1 VVSVVYVANQV
12 KCTHAL
18 FVVALSVENVTIFKR
33 QFVNL
38 VKGSKLEIAIN
49 HSNDHNSTIYINPNI
64 NSKNLYFQVIPMEN
78 TKNQLIKLLKD
89 NHVVKYGNFTLSSG
103 KESNYY
109 VDMKRAITDPI
120 ILTKV
125 AEIIS
130 KKLDTND
137 VDKIAGP
144 ALGAIPI
151 VTAVSILSSI
161 PMLMIRKEKKDY
173 GTSELIEGDLQ
184 VGDKVIVLEDV
195 TTTGGSLIK
204 AVKAVSEN
212 GGLVNKAFVI
222 VDRDEGAIDN
232 LKKEGIELEP
242 LVSVNDFL

>member
-1 VVSVVYVANQV
+1 MI
-12 KCTHAL
+12 
-18 FVVALSVENVTIFKR
+18 IF
-33 QFVNL
+33 NN
-38 VKGSKLEIAIN
+38 I
-49 HSNDHNSTIYINPNI
+49 INPNI
-64 NSKNLYFQVIPMEN
+64 SNNNQYFQVIHMEN

-89 NHVVKYGNFTLSSG
+89 NHVVKYGKFTLSSG

-120 ILTKV
+120 ILSKV

-130 KKLDTND
+130 EKLDIND
-137 VDKIAGP
+137 TDKVAGP

-173 GTSELIEGDLQ
+173 GTSELIEGDLKK
-184 VGDKVIVLEDV
+184 GDIVIVLEDV

-204 AVKAVSEN
+204 AVKAVLEN
-212 GGLVNKAFVI
+212 GGLVKKAFVI

-232 LKKEGIELEP
+232 LKREGIELEP
-242 LVSVNDFL
+242 LVSVNDFF

>member
-1 VVSVVYVANQV
+1 
-12 KCTHAL
+12 
-18 FVVALSVENVTIFKR
+18 
-33 QFVNL
+33 
-38 VKGSKLEIAIN
+38 
-49 HSNDHNSTIYINPNI
+49 
-64 NSKNLYFQVIPMEN
+64 MEN

-89 NHVVKYGNFTLSSG
+89 NHVVKYGKFTLSSG

-120 ILTKV
+120 ILSKV

-130 KKLDTND
+130 EKLDIND
-137 VDKIAGP
+137 TDKVAGP

-173 GTSELIEGDLQ
+173 GTSELIEGDLKE
-184 VGDKVIVLEDV
+184 GDKVIVLEDV

-212 GGLVNKAFVI
+212 GGLVKKAFVI

>member
-1 VVSVVYVANQV
+1 
-12 KCTHAL
+12 
-18 FVVALSVENVTIFKR
+18 
-33 QFVNL
+33 
-38 VKGSKLEIAIN
+38 
-49 HSNDHNSTIYINPNI
+49 
-64 NSKNLYFQVIPMEN
+64 MEN

-89 NHVVKYGNFTLSSG
+89 NHVVKYGKFTLSSG

-120 ILTKV
+120 ILSKV

-130 KKLDTND
+130 EKLNVNDT
-137 VDKIAGP
+137 DKVAGP

-173 GTSELIEGDLQ
+173 GTSELIEGDLKK
-184 VGDKVIVLEDV
+184 GDIVIVLEDV

-212 GGLVNKAFVI
+212 GGLVKKAFVI

-232 LKKEGIELEP
+232 LKREGIELEP